1 MDKVESEGNTQ
12 KCHGRMGTDTR
23 EALWK
28 HREEYRR
35 LWHDFITCKQSLL
48 TVFLAMVLH
57 PSIHLLFRHN

>member
-35 LWHDFITCKQSLL
+35 L
-48 TVFLAMVLH
+48 
-57 PSIHLLFRHN
+57 